1 MLARDPHCRIGGKR
15 DGSVVIAFETRP
27 LFLAVTDPDRLMDPG
42 LELLGVAHRECVPA
56 ARRRLETGSVLL
68 PEHLPRLVVDEE
80 VGDLP
85 AMHLPPSVET
95 CPFCGESPV
104 GREHIFARWISRELA
119 RYGPLVSQT
128 PFGPKKRATID
139 VTAPVCSTCNNRWLS
154 VLEKDVRPILSPM
167 MHGAETLAL
176 SVDAQHLL
184 ATWAAKTALMLD
196 LSGGNPIIHAGFYRD
211 LRLQRRPFD
220 SQVIMLGAYNGD
232 KGVRAYHRELRLGAA
247 EGDPP
252 LGFVTTFTV
261 FRTLFQVVGHFTA
274 GGAIWRDKRRLS
286 VGLHTIWPTNG
297 AIDWPRDGFA
307 FSDEAIEELDASV
320 EG

>member
-1 MLARDPHCRIGGKR
+1 VLARDPHCRIGGKR

-85 AMHLPPSVET
+85 ALHLPPSLET

-128 PFGPKKRATID
+128 PFGPKKRATVD

-154 VLEKDVRPILSPM
+154 VLEKDVQPILSPM
-167 MHGAETLAL
+167 IHGAETLAV

-232 KGVRAYHRELRLGAA
+232 KGVRAYHRGLRLGAA

-261 FRTLFQVVGHFTA
+261 FRTLFQVVGHFTS
-274 GGAIWRDKRRLS
+274 GGAIWSDKRTLS

-297 AIDWPRDGFA
+297 AIDWPRDRLA
-307 FSDEAIEELDASV
+307 FSDEAIEELDVGV

>member
-1 MLARDPHCRIGGKR
+1 VLARDPHCRIGGKR
-15 DGSVVIAFETRP
+15 DGSVVLAFETRP

-56 ARRRLETGSVLL
+56 ARRRLETGSVKL
-68 PEHLPRLVVDEE
+68 PEQLPRLVVDEE

-85 AMHLPPSVET
+85 ALHLPPSVET
-95 CPFCGESPV
+95 CPFCGESPI
-104 GREHIFARWISRELA
+104 GREHVFARWISRELA
-119 RYGPLVSQT
+119 RYGTLVSQT
-128 PFGPKKRATID
+128 PYGPKTGTTID

-154 VLEKDVRPILSPM
+154 VLENDVQPVLSPM

-176 SVDAQHLL
+176 SVDAQRLL

-220 SQVIMLGAYNGD
+220 SQVIMLGAYNGS

-247 EGDPP
+247 DGDPP

-274 GGAIWRDKRRLS
+274 GGATWKDNRRLS
-286 VGLHTIWPTNG
+286 LGLHTIWPTIS
-297 AIDWPRDGFA
+297 AIDWPREDLA
-307 FSDEAIEELDASV
+307 FSDEAVEELDASV